1 MSKVTIFK
9 QLFLD
14 AAGRSQ
20 MIDRYKLPYPIAY
33 TSGDGIFRSDGQ
45 LGKKYKFAR
54 FHKNWNSQQITK
66 LSSCWRHTITSEEK
80 IQLENDFAQLVFP
93 PKPGISVHFIKF
105 YGLSEKPIHN
115 QGIRTDIVKYITSL
129 PCAVCK
135 RTDGIECDHKND
147 LYMMNEPRLLCKE
160 QQTIADFQ
168 PLCKHCNDV
177 KRSENS
183 VKIKKTFETTGMWK
197 RQPSPYPG
205 APFLPNT
212 GGEDFDPQNP
222 KWYVGTYWGDVEE
235 FNRHLTFS

>member
-105 YGLSEKPIHN
+105 YG
-115 QGIRTDIVKYITSL
+115 
-129 PCAVCK
+129 
-135 RTDGIECDHKND
+135 
-147 LYMMNEPRLLCKE
+147 
-160 QQTIADFQ
+160 
-168 PLCKHCNDV
+168 
-177 KRSENS
+177 
-183 VKIKKTFETTGMWK
+183 
-197 RQPSPYPG
+197 
-205 APFLPNT
+205 
-212 GGEDFDPQNP
+212 
-222 KWYVGTYWGDVEE
+222 
-235 FNRHLTFS
+235 